1 MFQLH
6 GQTEVSQFYDST
18 LRKEE
23 IIWFDVLTLNPF
35 FNSVLCE

>member
-6 GQTEVSQFYDST
+6 GQTKITQFYDST

-23 IIWFDVLTLNPF
+23 IVWFNVLRLNPF
-35 FNSVLCE
+35 FSSILGE